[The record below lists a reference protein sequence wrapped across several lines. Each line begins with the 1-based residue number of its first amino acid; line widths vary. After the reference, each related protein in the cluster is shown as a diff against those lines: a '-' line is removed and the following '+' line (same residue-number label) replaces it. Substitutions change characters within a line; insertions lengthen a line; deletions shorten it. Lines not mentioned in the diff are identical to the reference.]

1 MILNQAQRKYKCT
14 YMRMYVCIACVGVWQ
29 RALTAARRKGEAV
42 LLLNASILKFGS
54 KWRRCGHRRAHAAS
68 KLLSTAAA
76 AAVHSFKLPATVAAR
91 GHVFVLIDASPVV

>member
-1 MILNQAQRKYKCT
+1 
-14 YMRMYVCIACVGVWQ
+14 MRMYVCIACVGVWQ
-29 RALTAARRKGEAV
+29 RALTAARRRRFAPGIRRKGEAV

-68 KLLSTAAA
+68 KLLSPAAA